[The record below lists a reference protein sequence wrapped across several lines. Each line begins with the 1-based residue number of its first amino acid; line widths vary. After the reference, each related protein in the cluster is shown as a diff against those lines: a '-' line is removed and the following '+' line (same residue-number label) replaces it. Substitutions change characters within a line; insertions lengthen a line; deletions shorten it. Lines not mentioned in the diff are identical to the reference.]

1 MKYSAQKCHA
11 TLPKLMQKQPDKMLA
26 AVEHETA
33 RLKTLYQYEILDTP
47 AEADFDDL
55 TKLAA
60 QICQTPVALITFVDA
75 YRQWF
80 KSKVGMEI
88 TNAPLEAGFCPLTVQ
103 KGDTLIIPDTL
114 ADPQFAKNPV
124 VVSPPHVR
132 FYAAVPLITKDDYSI
147 GTLCVVDFVPRQLEQ
162 KQIEALQTLTR
173 QVMAQLERRLFSYR
187 ITEKTQQLD
196 QALKELTHTQTQLM
210 HNEKM
215 VSLGHLVAGIA
226 HEINN
231 TLNFIY
237 ANLPHA
243 NQYTEDLL
251 SLIKLYQKYYPNPV
265 VEIEAATRAIDF
277 NFIEEDV
284 SKLMSSMTI
293 GAERIHEIVLQ
304 LRNFSR
310 VEQTEKR
317 AVNIHEDLENTLL
330 LLGHRLKGI
339 SEYPKI
345 TVIKEYGHLPEI
357 ECYAGQLN
365 QVFMNILSNAIDSL
379 QCNIVSKIND
389 QPTPDSNPCI
399 WITTKVLDSDYV
411 VIQIADNGAG
421 MTDKTREMIFNPFFT
436 TKPIGYGTGLGLSIS
451 YQIINK
457 CGGQLTCVSAPGQ
470 GAKFVIKLPIR
481 A

>member
-1 MKYSAQKCHA
+1 MHK
-11 TLPKLMQKQPDKMLA
+11 PDKILG
-26 AVEHETA
+26 AVEHQTA
-33 RLKTLYQYEILDTP
+33 RLKRLYQYEILDTP
-47 AEADFDDL
+47 AEEDFDDL

-88 TNAPLEAGFCPLTVQ
+88 INAPLEAGFCPFTVQ
-103 KGDTLIIPDTL
+103 KSDTLMIPDTL
-114 ADPQFAKNPV
+114 TDPQFAKNPV

-132 FYAAVPLITKDDYSI
+132 FYLGIPLITKEDYSI
-147 GTLCVVDFVPRQLEQ
+147 GTLCVLDFVPRQLEQ
-162 KQIEALQTLTR
+162 KQIEALQILSR
-173 QVMAQLERRLFSYR
+173 QVMAQLERRLLTHR
-187 ITEKTQQLD
+187 IAEKTHQLEE
-196 QALKELTHTQTQLM
+196 ALKELTHTQTQLI

-265 VEIEAATRAIDF
+265 VEIEAVTTEIDF

-284 SKLMSSMTI
+284 SKLLSSMTI
-293 GAERIHEIVLQ
+293 GSERIHQIVLQ

-310 VEQTEKR
+310 VEQAEKT

-330 LLGHRLKGI
+330 LLGHRLKGT

-345 TVIKEYGHLPEI
+345 RLIKEYGHLPEV

-365 QVFMNILSNAIDSL
+365 QVFMNILTNAIDALRS
-379 QCNIVSKIND
+379 NIVSTINN
-389 QPTPDSNPCI
+389 QPTPDWNPCI
-399 WITTKVLDSDYV
+399 WIKTEVLDSDYV
-411 VIQIADNGAG
+411 VIQIADNGGG
-421 MTDKTREMIFNPFFT
+421 MSQKTREMIFDPFFT

-470 GAKFVIKLPIR
+470 GAKFVIKMPIR

>member
-1 MKYSAQKCHA
+1 
-11 TLPKLMQKQPDKMLA
+11 MQKQPDKILA

-33 RLKTLYQYEILDTP
+33 RLNRLYQYEILDTP

-60 QICQTPVALITFVDA
+60 QICQTPVALIVFVDA

-88 TNAPLEAGFCPLTVQ
+88 TNAPLEAGFCPYTVQ

-114 ADPQFAKNPV
+114 ADPPFAKNPV

-132 FYAAVPLITKDDYSI
+132 FYAGIPLITEENYSI
-147 GTLCVVDFVPRQLEQ
+147 GTLCVLDFVPRQLEQ
-162 KQIEALQTLTR
+162 QQIEALQTLSR
-173 QVMAQLERRLFSYR
+173 QVVAQLEQRLLTRR
-187 ITEKTQQLD
+187 ITQKNQQLD

-237 ANLPHA
+237 ANLPYA
-243 NQYTEDLL
+243 NQYTKDLL
-251 SLIKLYQKYYPNPV
+251 SLIKLYHKYYPNPV
-265 VEIEAATRAIDF
+265 VEIEAATTAIDF

-293 GAERIHEIVLQ
+293 GSERIHQIVLQ

-310 VEQTEKR
+310 VEETEKT
-317 AVNIHEDLENTLL
+317 AVNIHENLENTLL
-330 LLGHRLKGI
+330 LLGHRLKGT

-365 QVFMNILSNAIDSL
+365 QVFMNILTNAIDSL
-379 QCNIVSKIND
+379 RSNLKSTIND
-389 QPTPDSNPCI
+389 QPTFEWNPCI
-399 WITTKVLDSDYV
+399 WIKTEVLDFDYV
-411 VIQIADNGAG
+411 VIQIADNGPG
-421 MTDKTREMIFNPFFT
+421 MTQKTCSMIFDPFFT
-436 TKPIGYGTGLGLSIS
+436 TKPVGYGTGLGLSIS
-451 YQIINK
+451 YQIINN

-470 GAKFVIKLPIR
+470 GAKFVIKLPIG

>member
-1 MKYSAQKCHA
+1 
-11 TLPKLMQKQPDKMLA
+11 MQKQPDKILA

-33 RLKTLYQYEILDTP
+33 RLNRLYQYEILDTP

-60 QICQTPVALITFVDA
+60 QICQTPVGLITFVDA

-80 KSKVGMEI
+80 KSKVGTEI

-114 ADPQFAKNPV
+114 TDPQFAKNPV

-132 FYAAVPLITKDDYSI
+132 FYAAVPLITKEDYSI
-147 GTLCVVDFVPRQLEQ
+147 GTLCVLDFVPRQLEQ

-173 QVMAQLERRLFSYR
+173 QVMAQLERRLLTRR
-187 ITEKTQQLD
+187 ITQKNQQLD

-243 NQYTEDLL
+243 NQYTQDLL
-251 SLIKLYQKYYPNPV
+251 TLIKLYQKNYPHPV
-265 VEIEAATRAIDF
+265 AEIEAATTAIDF

-293 GAERIHEIVLQ
+293 GAERIHQIVLQ

-310 VEQTEKR
+310 VEQAEKT
-317 AVNIHEDLENTLL
+317 ALNIHEDLENTLL
-330 LLGHRLKGI
+330 LLGHRLKGR
-339 SEYPKI
+339 SDYPNI
-345 TVIKEYGHLPEI
+345 TVIKQYAHLPEI
-357 ECYAGQLN
+357 ECYPGQLN
-365 QVFMNILSNAIDSL
+365 QVLMNILTNAIDSL
-379 QCNIVSKIND
+379 GKNLKSTIND
-389 QPTPDSNPCI
+389 QPTFDWNPCI
-399 WITTKVLDSDYV
+399 WITTEVLDSDYV
-411 VIQIADNGAG
+411 VIQIADNGPG
-421 MTDKTREMIFNPFFT
+421 MTHKTREMIFDPFFT
-436 TKPIGYGTGLGLSIS
+436 TKPVGCGTGLGLSIS
-451 YQIINK
+451 NQIINK
-457 CGGQLTCVSAPGQ
+457 CGGQLTCVSAPGE
-470 GAKFVIKLPIR
+470 GAKFVIKLPIG